1 MGVMGKSSAAATKI
15 ITEDERVQVVR
26 KMYVD
31 ADEPKHMYRAMRH
44 NFTFNYCV
52 QALGRIMEPS
62 CIRLSHMSLITD
74 VPDDIAD
81 DCRVLGIASFGTDKA
96 ARKQREKGVARHK
109 NPHLCAFAA
118 AAYQLAWTN
127 DVRGKEVISYIR
139 HASDPDRGA
148 YVENASGQQVFA
160 PIWTL
165 RHLVFG
171 DDPEMVG
178 SESLFQKDWKAYP
191 TSTQV
196 RKQVCYVS
204 A

>member
-1 MGVMGKSSAAATKI
+1 MGKSSAAATKI
-15 ITEDERVQVVR
+15 VTEDERVQVVR

-31 ADEPKHMYRAMRH
+31 ADQPKHMYRAMRH
-44 NFTFNYCV
+44 NFTFNYRV
-52 QALGRIMEPS
+52 QALGRTMEPS
-62 CIRLSHMSLITD
+62 WIQLFHMSLITD
-74 VPDDIAD
+74 APDDIAD

-96 ARKQREKGVARHK
+96 ARKQQEKGVTRHK

-139 HASDPDRGA
+139 HASDPDRRA
-148 YVENASGQQVFA
+148 SVKNASGQQVFA

-171 DDPEMVG
+171 NDAEELG
-178 SESLFQKDWKAYP
+178 SQNLFQKDWKAYP
-191 TSTQV
+191 TSAQV